1 MRGDREPIDIYA
13 GALFSIA
20 KGEGILPDLEKELLA
35 LKQLTLEQAAVR
47 ELLFHPQ
54 LDPAAKKTALQEIV
68 TLSPLLQNFL
78 SLLMDQK
85 RERQIVLFLD
95 RVLALMDQ
103 DRKVMT
109 VEVTSAV
116 PLSEKMQQN
125 LKERLDGITGRDVN
139 LRLYVN
145 EEILGGLVVRI
156 GDRVYNGS
164 VLGQLTRLKKSGERL
179 TA

>member
-20 KGEGILPDLEKELLA
+20 KGEGVLPDLEKELLA
-35 LKQLTLEQAAVR
+35 LKQLILEQAAVR

-54 LDPAAKKTALQEIV
+54 LGAAAKKTSLQKIV
-68 TLSPLLQNFL
+68 TLSPLLQSFL

-103 DRKVMT
+103 DRKMMA

-116 PLSEKMQQN
+116 PLSEEMQQN
-125 LKERLDGITGRDVN
+125 LKERLDGFTGRDVN

-145 EEILGGLVVRI
+145 EEILGGLVMRI
-156 GDRVYNGS
+156 GDRVYDGS
-164 VLGQLTRLKKSGERL
+164 VLGQLTRLKKSGEHL